1 VSVLEST
8 VKITSVLLKGL
19 DNVNLPVMA
28 HVLDGE
34 TGELPVIANLNAH
47 VDDKYYV
54 KSITGLEP
62 PDQNVAIAR
71 TASGGKYQGRI
82 SADREV
88 VVLIGLNPDWDA
100 GETPKLL
107 RDNLYTLMSTGYDPK
122 VRIMLVAS
130 IFSVAYVDAYITKFE
145 AAIFDKN
152 PVVQITLTCLNP
164 TFSAESPIWYEP
176 SELDLDYPNIYNVGT
191 AEAGFQFAVKF
202 TDDKNGWYIRQA
214 ENQNIGMEFDMQFHT
229 NDVLSVSTI
238 PGKRYVHWQKRRGK
252 VTNKMGILTNSS
264 EWLQLHPGMNNFVV
278 PPQDKWVWKGNLV
291 FTPQY
296 WGI

>member
-1 VSVLEST
+1 MNVLEST
-8 VKITSVLLKGL
+8 VKITSVLIQGL

-28 HVLDGE
+28 HVIEGA

-71 TASGGKYQGRI
+71 TASGGKYQGRQ
-82 SADREV
+82 SVDREV
-88 VVLIGLNPDWDA
+88 VALIGLNPDWDA

-107 RDNLYTLMSTGYDPK
+107 RDNLYTLMSTGYNPK
-122 VRIMLVAS
+122 VRIMLMAS
-130 IFSVAYVDAYITKFE
+130 IFPIASVDAYVTKFE
-145 AAIFDKN
+145 ASIFDKN
-152 PVVQITLTCLNP
+152 PLVQITFSCLNP
-164 TFSAESPIWYEP
+164 TFAALDQMWYEP
-176 SELDLDYPNIYNVGT
+176 SELDLDFPNIYNSGT
-191 AEAGFQFAVKF
+191 AETGFQFAVKF
-202 TDDKNGWYIRQA
+202 TDDKNGWFIKQA
-214 ENQNIGMEFDMQFHT
+214 EDQNIGMEFDMQFHT
-229 NDVLSVSTI
+229 NDILSVSTI
-238 PGKRYVHWQKRRGK
+238 PGQRYVHWKKRRGK
-252 VTNKMGILTNSS
+252 VTNKMGILTNAS

-278 PPQDKWVWKGNLV
+278 PKQDKWVWKGNLV